1 MVEATNTSSADQAIA
16 FFDQLFLTV
25 PPVYR
30 QIDREHLVEV
40 GTEDAAAVPGKK
52 PTKKKN
58 VSLVELNEKAHNRV
72 ESIRRANATKS
83 QQKIKELT
91 VEH

>member
-1 MVEATNTSSADQAIA
+1 M
-16 FFDQLFLTV
+16 

-30 QIDREHLVEV
+30 QIDREHLAGVED
-40 GTEDAAAVPGKK
+40 GAAKAGKK

-58 VSLVELNEKAHNRV
+58 VSLLELNEKAHERV
-72 ESIRRANATKS
+72 ESIRRANALKS